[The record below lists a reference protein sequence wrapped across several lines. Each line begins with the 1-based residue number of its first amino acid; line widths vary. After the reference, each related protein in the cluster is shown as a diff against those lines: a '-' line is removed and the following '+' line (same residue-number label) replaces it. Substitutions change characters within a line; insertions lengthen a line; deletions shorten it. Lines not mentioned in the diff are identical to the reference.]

1 MGIRIYKLAEQLELS
16 NKELIKMLQDL
27 GVNVTSH
34 MSTINEETAEL
45 IMDMV
50 LGEDEGA
57 EEVDNSK
64 VIKVEGAMTVKELSE
79 EIDVDPST
87 LMAKLIGLGIMATI
101 NQELTSDQL
110 EVVAAEYGYAIEE
123 EEEEEEEDI
132 FGLVNDIE
140 DKKED
145 LKLRPPVITVMGHV
159 DHGKTT
165 LLDAIRETEVTA
177 SEAGGITQHIGA
189 YQVKVNGQKI
199 TFLDTPGHE
208 AFTSM
213 RARGAQ
219 ATDIAILVVA
229 ADDGIM
235 PQTIEAINHAKSA
248 GVPIIVAINKMD
260 RPNAQPDRV
269 KQELMNHGLIPE
281 DWGGDTVCVPIS
293 ALKKENLDELLEMI
307 LLTAEMEELKANPNR
322 PANGIIVEAELD
334 RGRGPVAT
342 ILVRNGTLK
351 VGDAIVAGLASGRVR
366 AMINDQGERVEEAGP
381 ATPVEVLGLSDVP
394 NAGDLLEVV
403 EDDQSARDIAQKRQ
417 NKRREDE
424 LSRNTTVNLE
434 DLFSQIQ
441 QGEVKELNIVVKAD
455 VQGSVEAVKQSL
467 QKLSTD
473 EVEVKMLHGG
483 VGGITETDVMLAA
496 ASNAIII
503 GFNVRPGANARK
515 VAEKEK
521 VDIRTYRVIYKA
533 IDDVKSAMEGLLDP
547 DYKEV
552 VLGQVEVRQT
562 FKVPKIGTI
571 AGAYVTNGTVNRN
584 AKVRLL
590 RDGTIIHEGEI
601 GSLKRFQDDVK
612 EVAEGYECGI
622 GIEGYNDLKE
632 GDIMEIYDFE
642 EVKRTL

>member
-27 GVNVTSH
+27 GVDVTSH

-50 LGEDEGA
+50 LGEEEGTQ
-57 EEVDNSK
+57 EDDSK
-64 VIKVEGAMTVKELSE
+64 VLKVEGTMTVKELSE

-110 EVVAAEYGYAIEE
+110 EVVAAEYGYVVE
-123 EEEEEEEDI
+123 EEEEEEEDNL

-140 DKKED
+140 DKQKD
-145 LKLRPPVITVMGHV
+145 LKSRPPVITVMGHV

-165 LLDAIRETEVTA
+165 LLDAIRKTEVTA

-281 DWGGDTVCVPIS
+281 DWGGDTVCVPVS
-293 ALKKENLDELLEMI
+293 ALKGENLDELLEMI
-307 LLTAEMEELKANPNR
+307 VLTAEMEELKANPTR

-342 ILVRNGTLK
+342 ILIKNGTLK

-503 GFNVRPGANARK
+503 GFNVRPGVNARK
-515 VAEKEK
+515 VAEKEN

-642 EVKRTL
+642 EIKRTL